1 MANAIVLLTVV
12 LLAIAALSDGRLQI
26 AHLFL
31 PVGVRRLTVIVLAP
45 GALADAW
52 DALDAPLQAHAVEL
66 LTPAT
71 IAVATLKGSS

>member
-31 PVGVRRLTVIVLAP
+31 PVGVRRVTVIVLAP
-45 GALADAW
+45 GALTDPRG
-52 DALDAPLQAHAVEL
+52 ALDAPLQAHAVEL
-66 LTPAT
+66 LASAS